1 MPLPKV
7 LIYSRKPADGEK
19 LSEILGTED
28 FATAWTDNGPEVI
41 IQALTGN
48 LDAVVIFLQKKG
60 HRELEY
66 IPCLNNIDET
76 LPVVVISDHD
86 SLKLQREVRRHKIF
100 YYLPQPLEAEETRAV
115 MGDAVASSGVRR

>member
-1 MPLPKV
+1 MPLPRV
-7 LIYSRKPADGEK
+7 LIYSRKPADGEN
-19 LSEILGTED
+19 LSAILGSGAYD
-28 FATAWTDNGPEVI
+28 AAWTDNGPDVI

-66 IPCLNNIDET
+66 IPCLNSIDET

-86 SLKLQREVRRHKIF
+86 SLKLQREVRRHRIF
-100 YYLPQPLEAEETRAV
+100 YYLPQPLEAEEIRAV
-115 MGDAVASSGVRR
+115 MGDAVASSGKRR